1 MNCILKI
8 IKKIIKIIFKKKKK
22 KKLLSSITFKENTKS
37 LFKYLLYMSMENNIT
52 FVYSVEYKK
61 IKLRFK
67 IIL

>member
-8 IKKIIKIIFKKKKK
+8 IKKNYKNYIKKKK
-22 KKLLSSITFKENTKS
+22 KKLLSSITFEENTKS